1 MKIFPDVC
9 DHKRRT
15 FLKLSG
21 LLGLGAASA
30 TLLPVEKMES
40 LLFHKNV
47 YKVSQTR
54 AAMGTMVD
62 MTVFHSSRD
71 EAENALGLAFA
82 EVDRL
87 CAALT
92 RYGNQSQVC
101 ELNAENRLERPD
113 SDVRSVIE
121 RSLAFHRDTGGAFDI
136 TVKPLVD
143 LFQEQFAVGK
153 QPTDAAIEAT
163 LGLIGSEH
171 LCVDNNSI
179 LLPAKGMGITLDG
192 VAPGFIADRV
202 AELLAANG
210 MANHLVNAG
219 GEIRVG
225 GAAAQGKAWTV
236 AIQDPAKNK
245 QYPALL
251 TMRQGA
257 VSTSGNYE
265 IYYDKEKLFHHIV
278 NGRTGHSPHR
288 STSVTVMAPTAMDA
302 DILSTAVFVMEPED
316 GIRYINARSGYACLI
331 VDHNGQ
337 TLRSNGWP
345 AA

>member
-1 MKIFPDVC
+1 MKFSPNVC

-30 TLLPVEKMES
+30 ALLPVEKLES
-40 LLFHKNV
+40 LLFQENV

-92 RYGNQSQVC
+92 RYGNQSPVC
-101 ELNAENRLERPD
+101 ELNAEMRLPQPD
-113 SDVRSVIE
+113 PDVRRVIE
-121 RSLAFHRDTGGAFDI
+121 RSLAFHRDTDGAFDI
-136 TVKPLVD
+136 TVKPLID
-143 LFQEQFAVGK
+143 LYQEQFAAGR
-153 QPTDAAIEAT
+153 QPSEAAIQTT
-163 LGLIGSEH
+163 LGLIGCEH
-171 LCVDNNSI
+171 LHVDDRSI

-202 AELLAANG
+202 AELLSAKG
-210 MANHLVNAG
+210 MVNHLVNAG

-225 GAAAQGKAWTV
+225 GSAAQGKAWTV
-236 AIQDPAKNK
+236 AIQDPAKHK
-245 QYPALL
+245 HYPAVIN
-251 TMRQGA
+251 MRQGA

-265 IYYDKEKLFHHIV
+265 IYYDKERVFHHIV
-278 NGRTGHSPHR
+278 NARSGHSPHL

-302 DILSTAVFVMEPED
+302 DILSTAVFVMEPEA
-316 GIRYINARSGYACLI
+316 GIGYINARPEYACLI
-331 VDHNGQ
+331 VDHGGKRLQ
-337 TLRSNGWP
+337 SNNWP
-345 AA
+345 A